1 MGLGVKVNYGKL
13 FAGSLDDKLQE
24 LFNPSS
30 LVQRYLPGNG
40 ISSSD
45 YSHNRIGSLVH
56 YQIRSQSRTPTCSL
70 DSESCWDSY
79 LKYRKRCLCAL
90 WNLGAGAAAGS
101 CWLLPK
107 NIFCYLG
114 PMLA

>member
-56 YQIRSQSRTPTCSL
+56 YQIRF
-70 DSESCWDSY
+70 
-79 LKYRKRCLCAL
+79 
-90 WNLGAGAAAGS
+90 
-101 CWLLPK
+101 PK
-107 NIFCYLG
+107 QNPHLF
-114 PMLA
+114 PR